1 MPKNSLLKQQEAEKR
16 QQKRNSRNA
25 KQQLEFLN
33 SKFGK
38 DLGAKKE
45 RQKLTNFMEKQ
56 KLDEKVEK
64 VEKKKKKKNV

>member
-38 DLGAKKE
+38 DLGAKK
-45 RQKLTNFMEKQ
+45 RTTKTN
-56 KLDEKVEK
+56 
-64 VEKKKKKKNV
+64 